1 MKNYTDEVNHYI
13 KKYFE
18 TRSSEIGAYSLQLF
32 ESMEYSLNN
41 GGKRFRPSLCLH
53 TADAL
58 DIPHERVLP
67 YAAAIELIHTYSLIH
82 DDLPCMDNDD
92 ERRGQPTNHKRYG
105 EPLALLAGDGL
116 LTEAFTLIAENY
128 SSTPAVGLAL
138 VKALSRAAG
147 SSGMVGGQSMD
158 MGLGQ
163 SLDSLEALLLVH
175 KGKTAALIAA
185 ATEGAGIIAG
195 LETSRVECLRY
206 IGRRLGEAF
215 QIKDDILD
223 NETTPNS
230 VLHYWSKERAEKYL
244 LELRANNQR
253 DFEGLPDS
261 CQKILLEFFT
271 YNQER
276 SI

>member
-1 MKNYTDEVNHYI
+1 MKNFADEVNHYL

-18 TRSSEIGAYSLQLF
+18 SRSSSISVYSRKLL

-53 TADAL
+53 VADTL
-58 DIPHERVLP
+58 SIPHEQVLP
-67 YAAAIELIHTYSLIH
+67 FAAALEMIHTYSLIH

-92 ERRGQPTNHKRYG
+92 ERRGQPTNHIRYG
-105 EPLALLAGDGL
+105 QPLALLAGDGL
-116 LTEAFTLIAENY
+116 LTEAFTIISEKY
-128 SSTPAVGLAL
+128 SSSPVQGLSL

-147 SSGMVGGQSMD
+147 CSGMVGGQAMD
-158 MGLGQ
+158 MGFGKELNNE
-163 SLDSLEALLLVH
+163 DAVLLVH

-185 ATEGAGIIAG
+185 AAEGAGIVGG
-195 LETSRVECLRY
+195 LTPPQVQALHN
-206 IGRRLGEAF
+206 IGNSLGVCF

-223 NETTPNS
+223 NEDTPNS
-230 VLHYWSKERAEKYL
+230 VLHYWGKEKAEECL
-244 LELRANNQR
+244 LQLRQNTKS
-253 DFEGLPDS
+253 DFEVLPQS
-261 CQKILLEFFT
+261 CQKLYDFFT